1 MSAVTGGHAA
11 GTSPAGDGGPGFTIV
26 LRGYERKQVNERLA
40 RIAADRRAAAER
52 VAVLERRVEQLRV
65 ELQDAQRP
73 AGRAETSYAGLGAR
87 VEKILRLAEEE
98 AAELRAEALGQ
109 AENVGRAAQTAA
121 GQVRVRAEQDGRA
134 RREQTRQETAT
145 LLDQAGAQAAQAR
158 GEATTEAAASR
169 DEAEG
174 VLAAARAGVAQ
185 ATGEFEVSLATR
197 RDHAERDLAARQEAA
212 ERHLSESTGQADQ
225 LRLDAQKLRDQAE
238 RRSQQLLNTARRQA
252 EDTVGEARAT
262 ADRARRDAARE
273 LAALTRRRDSINA
286 QLSNV
291 RQMLATLTGVAVPG
305 PGATAVEERPQA
317 TTGSVALSDRK

>member
-11 GTSPAGDGGPGFTIV
+11 GTSSAGDGGPGFDIV
-26 LRGYERKQVNERLA
+26 LRGYERKQVDERLA
-40 RIAADRRAAAER
+40 RIAVDRRAAAER
-52 VAVLERRVEQLRV
+52 VAALERRVEQLRV
-65 ELQDAQRP
+65 ELQDAQRGA
-73 AGRAETSYAGLGAR
+73 AGRVEPSYAGLGAR

-109 AENVGRAAQTAA
+109 AENVGKAAQTAA

-134 RREQTRQETAT
+134 RREQVRQETAT
-145 LLDQAGAQAAQAR
+145 LLDRAGTQAAQVRA
-158 GEATTEAAASR
+158 EATTEAAASR

-174 VLAAARAGVAQ
+174 VLAAARSGVAQ
-185 ATGEFEVSLATR
+185 ATAEFEVSLATR

-212 ERHLSESTGQADQ
+212 ERHLSETTEQADQ

-262 ADRARRDAARE
+262 ADRARSDAARE

-305 PGATAVEERPQA
+305 PDAAAMEDARRP
-317 TTGSVALSDRK
+317 TT